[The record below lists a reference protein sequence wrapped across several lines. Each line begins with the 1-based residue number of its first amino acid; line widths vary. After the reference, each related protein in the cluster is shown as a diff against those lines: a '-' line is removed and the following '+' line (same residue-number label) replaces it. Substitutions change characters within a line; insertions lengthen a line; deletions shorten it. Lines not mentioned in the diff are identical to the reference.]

1 MTFIVLT
8 HIPRLK
14 MAKKHAHNISHRK
27 WSDLETVGISEKM
40 DTDSQAMGFGSWL
53 ADQRGEAAR
62 EGQEHLQ
69 MWGSA
74 GVRKVGRLIKQQL

>member
-1 MTFIVLT
+1 M
-8 HIPRLK
+8 
-14 MAKKHAHNISHRK
+14 
-27 WSDLETVGISEKM
+27 ETVGISEKM